1 MSEITTVYL
10 CLALIPITLGIYGTI
25 ALIEEITQ

>member
-1 MSEITTVYL
+1 MSEIATVYL